1 MSITYGFYDSLSG
14 DRKYYASQISQLFN
28 ALIKDGVF
36 MNIGN
41 HLNVK
46 QGSGMQILVEPG
58 FAWFN
63 STWTRNDADYPLT
76 IESSDLLQPRIDAIV
91 LEINETVAI
100 RENAIKVIKGTPASN
115 PQKPSLTNT
124 SDVHQYPLAYVTIS
138 VGATSITNGNIEN
151 RIGLSECPYVTG
163 VLETMNVDT
172 LIQQWQ
178 GEFDDWFTKLQSD
191 GAQFTEDAENRFNEW
206 FTQLE
211 TTLSGDVA
219 GNLLNMINGQDYLY
233 SAVFELDN
241 WVDTSSEEKREGF
254 LFKQTATVKSET
266 GGLSISSLFK
276 MTSGMM
282 IEDVYPVST
291 LETLKD
297 SATIIDDGRKIFS
310 ENSIT
315 VLVAERPTSDVEV
328 FFTAMKGV
336 G

>member
-1 MSITYGFYDSLSG
+1 MSITYGFYDSKDG
-14 DRKYYASQISQLFN
+14 DRKYHARQVSQLFN

-46 QGSGMQILVEPG
+46 QGSGMQVLVEPG

-76 IESSDLLQPRIDAIV
+76 IESSDLLQPRIDAVV
-91 LEINETVAI
+91 LEINETIAS
-100 RENAIKVIKGTPASN
+100 RENSIKVLKGTPASQ

-124 SDVHQYPLAYVTIS
+124 SDVHQYALAYVTVS
-138 VGATSITNGNIEN
+138 VGVTSITNGNIEN
-151 RIGLSECPYVTG
+151 RIGLSDCPYVTG

-178 GEFDDWFTKLQSD
+178 GEFDNWFAKLQSD
-191 GAQFTEDAENRFNEW
+191 GMQITEAAQNRFDEW
-206 FTQLE
+206 FAQLE
-211 TTLSGDVA
+211 TTLAGDVA

-233 SAVFELDN
+233 SAMFRLNSWEAV
-241 WVDTSSEEKREGF
+241 SAGEKGEGF

-266 GGLSISSLFK
+266 GGLSISNLFK
-276 MTSGMM
+276 MTSGIM
-282 IEDVYPVST
+282 IEDTYPVST

-297 SATIIDDGRKIFS
+297 SATIIDNGRKTLS
-310 ENSIT
+310 DNSIT
-315 VLVAERPTSDVEV
+315 VLVAEKPTSDVEV
-328 FFTAMKGV
+328 YFTAMKGV
-336 G
+336 

>member
-1 MSITYGFYDSLSG
+1 MSVTYGFYDSKDG
-14 DRKYYASQISQLFN
+14 DRKYYARQVSQLFN

-46 QGSGMQILVEPG
+46 QGSGMQVLVEPG

-76 IESSDLLQPRIDAIV
+76 VEVSNLLQPRIDAVI
-91 LEINETVAI
+91 LEVNEAVSSRQNT
-100 RENAIKVIKGTPASN
+100 IKVIKGTPASR

-124 SDVHQYPLAYVTIS
+124 NEIHQYALAYITVS

-151 RIGLSECPYVTG
+151 RIGLADCPYVTG
-163 VLETMNVDT
+163 VLKTMNTDT

-178 GEFDDWFTKLQSD
+178 GEFDNWFAKLQSD
-191 GAQFTEDAENRFNEW
+191 GTQITEAAENRFEEW
-206 FTQLE
+206 FAQLE
-211 TTLSGDVA
+211 TTLAGDVA

-233 SAVFELDN
+233 SAKFKLDS
-241 WVDTSSEEKREGF
+241 WAAASSAEKGEGF

-276 MTSGMM
+276 MTSGIM
-282 IEDVYPVST
+282 IDDAYPVST

-297 SATIIDDGRKIFS
+297 SATIIDDGRKTLS
-310 ENSIT
+310 DNSIT
-315 VLVAERPTSDVEV
+315 VLVAEKPTSDVEV
-328 FFTAMKGV
+328 YFTAMKGV
-336 G
+336 